1 METGSPQSELFCPE
15 TTDLIAGTSEFKA
28 ENARLAEA
36 EYEATRTHV
45 RHMPPW
51 INLTGTTVC
60 NLKCYM
66 CNQAYDDL
74 PRWTMGESVYRK
86 VVQEL
91 YPYVQTV
98 QFSAFGEPLMTP
110 GLYRKFDDLEN
121 TNTKLEII
129 TNATLM
135 HDEKLRNRLLDVLE
149 MITFSMDGATK
160 ETYDA
165 VRVGADFDR
174 VLANIEAFCQRR
186 LELPEEKRPRLQFNS
201 ILMERT
207 IREAGEF
214 VELAHRLGADQVVFN
229 HVVVFHPDLERESL
243 QFNRE
248 LANRHIAEARKL
260 GEELGVSVVLPPEFN
275 LNEPQPERRVPDPS
289 PTNGEASCAE
299 TTPKAPEE
307 NGEGALENP
316 RDVFAETEVPS
327 GPGRMP
333 RFKCMFLWKRAY
345 IGPHGQVVPCCVAG
359 APSVGNMMDQPFR
372 EIWNNETYQ
381 KMRERVFT
389 PHPYGPCKNCYLIY
403 TSPDEAD
410 REAFLKF

>member
-1 METGSPQSELFCPE
+1 MSTRASNPEPFSGETTHLIPGSP
-15 TTDLIAGTSEFKA
+15 EFKA
-28 ENARLAEA
+28 ENARLAEQ
-36 EYEATRTHV
+36 EYHDTSTSV
-45 RHMPPW
+45 RHLPPW

-74 PRWTMGESVYRK
+74 PRWTMQESVYRK
-86 VVQEL
+86 VVEEL

-110 GLYRKFDDLEN
+110 GLYKKFDDLER

-135 HDEKLRNRLLDVLE
+135 HDAKLRERLLDVLE
-149 MITFSMDGATK
+149 LITFSIDGATK

-174 VLANIEAFCQRR
+174 VMANIEAFCARR
-186 LELPEEKRPRLQFNS
+186 LELPEEKRPRLEFNS
-201 ILMERT
+201 IMMERT
-207 IREAGEF
+207 IREVPQF
-214 VELAHRLGADQVVFN
+214 VELAHKLGGERVVFN

-248 LANRHIAEARKL
+248 TANQYITEGQRVAD
-260 GEELGVSVVLPPEFN
+260 ELGIEVVLPPLFN
-275 LNEPQPERRVPDPS
+275 LDDPAPEPKTS
-289 PTNGEASCAE
+289 PPAKSEAGGAE
-299 TTPKAPEE
+299 TPSKRISDS
-307 NGEGALENP
+307 GGGGALQNP
-316 RDVFAETEVPS
+316 RDVFAETEAPS

-333 RFKCMFLWKRAY
+333 RFQCMFLWKRTY
-345 IGPHGQVVPCCVAG
+345 IGPHGQIVPCCLAG
-359 APSVGNMMDQPFR
+359 APSVGNMMEQTFR

-403 TSPDEAD
+403 TSPDETD
-410 REAFLKF
+410 REGFLKF